1 MKMKAALRFLAAIS
15 LSLAFNTAWS
25 QPVKY
30 TQTVLPATPIER
42 LAVSQPSVNS
52 GMSVRFDVQLVGA
65 GAVAPTGSIAFTLTP
80 SDGSQPLTGLA
91 NVASG
96 VASWSSVPPI
106 GTYTISAAYSG
117 DSNYLRQTATG
128 NGMVLAPD
136 SGSGTVLVPDFVF
149 TVSAM
154 TIKQGQTL
162 TSNIAVTPIN
172 GFAGTVRFTC
182 SAPTSLGCSFPS
194 ESQAVSLNGRGAAGG
209 PSPQLTITAY
219 PGQFAAI
226 SALFMVGFAFN
237 SRRKRMRGAGIAT
250 ACLGLLLLTGCGT
263 TGSQSGWKPITPKG
277 TYKVTITG
285 VSGAIQHSKQVTIT
299 VE

>member
-1 MKMKAALRFLAAIS
+1 MKASLRFLAAIS

-25 QPVKY
+25 QPVKF
-30 TQTVLPATPIER
+30 TQVVLQATPIEK

-80 SDGSQPLTGLA
+80 SDGSHPLTGLA
-91 NVASG
+91 DVASG
-96 VASWSSVPPI
+96 AASWSSVPPI

-117 DSNYLRQTATG
+117 DSNYLRQTASG
-128 NGMVLAPD
+128 NGTVLAPD
-136 SGSGTVLVPDFVF
+136 SGSGTVLAPDFAF
-149 TVSAM
+149 TASAM
-154 TIKQGQTL
+154 SIKQGQTL

-194 ESQAVSLNGRGAAGG
+194 ESQTVSLNGHGAGG

-219 PGQFAAI
+219 PGQFTAI

-237 SRRKRMRGAGIAT
+237 SRRKRKFGAGVVT

-263 TGSQSGWKPITPKG
+263 TGTQSGWKPITPKG
-277 TYKVTITG
+277 TYHVTLTG
-285 VSGAIQHSKQVTIT
+285 VSGAIQHSKQVNIT